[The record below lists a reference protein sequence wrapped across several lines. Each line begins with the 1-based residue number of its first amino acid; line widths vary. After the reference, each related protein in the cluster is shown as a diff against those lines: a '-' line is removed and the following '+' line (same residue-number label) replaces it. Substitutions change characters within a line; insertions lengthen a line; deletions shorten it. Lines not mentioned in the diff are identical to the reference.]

1 MRFSAISLSALTLS
15 LGLAGAAYAQ
25 TPASPAAA
33 PKDPV
38 VATVNGTPIHLTQ
51 VVAAADSL
59 PAQLQQLPPAQLYP
73 LLVDRLV
80 DEQALLIA
88 ANKTDLAKQPD
99 VQLAMKQAADQQ
111 LENAYLASKVKPMVT
126 DAAIEAL
133 YEKDYADKTGPEQV
147 QARQILVKTQAE
159 AQSIIAQLEK
169 GADFATLAQKDSI
182 DPGAKDG
189 GELGWFSKDEMVPAF
204 ADAAFAL
211 KPGTYTK
218 TPVQTQFGWH
228 VILNEGERQAPPPPL
243 ADVKGKIQQQLAQED
258 IKGVLAKA
266 RAAVKVQVFNP
277 DGSTPSATP
286 AAPAKP

>member
-15 LGLAGAAYAQ
+15 LGLVGAAYAQ

-73 LLVDRLV
+73 LLV
-80 DEQALLIA
+80 
-88 ANKTDLAKQPD
+88 
-99 VQLAMKQAADQQ
+99 DQQ